1 MYARV
6 TTAQVKPG
14 KMNEAIS
21 IMKDKTHP
29 THRSQQGFKSAIL
42 LTDPKT
48 GKAVSITLWETEAD
62 ATGAAPAN
70 NLRSAGLLTDHAV
83 REIFEVNFQV

>member
-6 TTAQVKPG
+6 TTAQVQPG
-14 KMNEAIS
+14 KMDEAIS
-21 IMKDKTHP
+21 IMKNNTHP
-29 THRSQQGFKSAIL
+29 THRSQQGFKNAIL

-48 GKAVSITLWETEAD
+48 NKALSITLWETEAD

-70 NLRSAGLLTDHAV
+70 NVSSAGLLTGHAV
-83 REIFEVNFQV
+83 REIFEVSLHV